1 MQECQKKDYLR
12 DKLFRLVNGNYS
24 KMEQAKGLIAL
35 HSIGIIT
42 SKQLSMYVKTLKLEK
57 EIVR

>member
-24 KMEQAKGLIAL
+24 KTEQAKGLIAL